1 MPIES
6 KTDRDIAIL
15 VAMAAEMAEYLN
27 SDVLFWSMQTSGMPK
42 LTLGGYLMRQYRLL
56 ALADS
61 LSSEAQQE
69 LNTAVSQFNRALI
82 ERVVRFEKKAHIE
95 LEARIRQWGE
105 FLRDVEV
112 EGSIGRGS
120 YAMAV
125 ETRAMMAA
133 IIEKLHKRPYQ
144 LQSRVMPR
152 VDLLDR
158 NLQRYWEPDE
168 FIWSEEWREVYPQT
182 DFWWLYGLPKK

>member
-1 MPIES
+1 MPTKS
-6 KTDRDIAIL
+6 KTDQDVAIL

-27 SDVLFWSMQTSGMPK
+27 SDVLFWSMQASGMPK
-42 LTLGGYLMRQYRLL
+42 LTLGGYLMRQFRLL

-82 ERVVRFEKKAHIE
+82 ERVVRFEKKAHLE

-105 FLRDVEV
+105 FLRDVET
-112 EGSIGRGS
+112 EGSISRGS
-120 YAMAV
+120 YAIAV

-133 IIEKLHKRPYQ
+133 IIEKLHNRPYQ
-144 LQSRVMPR
+144 LQPRVMPR
-152 VDLLDR
+152 IDLLDR
-158 NLQRYWEPDE
+158 NLQRYWEPDG
-168 FIWSEEWREVYPQT
+168 FIWSEEWREVYPQA
-182 DFWWLYGLPKK
+182 DFWWLYGLPQK